1 MNQLQDSFQW
11 VFWCGQEKF
20 VSALLEPFLAKGHDV
35 YIDKYNS
42 SPKLVAKLKI
52 AETGVTRTVQANR
65 KHFPFL

>member
-11 VFWCGQEKF
+11 GFWCGQENF

-35 YIDKYNS
+35 YIDKYSS

-52 AETGVTRTVQANR
+52 AETGVTRTVRANR